1 MDGLGILLHRY
12 RTARRFVRKS
22 AWALLARLEVCWWNF
37 RRSLRYFP
45 PKPHETTGAYGERL
59 AIEYLRRSGYIIL
72 ERSYACSMGEI
83 DIVAAWR
90 TSMVVFVEVKTW
102 SCQRD
107 NQGGP
112 SDAVDA
118 IKQRKISRS
127 ALHYAKR
134 HGLLET
140 QGRIDVIEVV
150 LGSEPCRPVFRHFEA
165 AFESPEAFQMH
176 A

>member
-1 MDGLGILLHRY
+1 MDGIGALLHRY
-12 RTARRFVRKS
+12 RTARRFVRKN
-22 AWALLARLEVCWWNF
+22 ARGLFANLQDHWWNF
-37 RRSLRYFP
+37 RRSLSYFP
-45 PKPHETTGAYGERL
+45 PKPQETTGAYGERL
-59 AIEYLRRSGYIIL
+59 ATEYLRRSGYMIL

-83 DIVAAWR
+83 DIVAAWK

-118 IKQRKISRS
+118 IKQRKICRS

-140 QGRIDVIEVV
+140 QGRMDVIEVV
-150 LGSEPCRPVFRHFEA
+150 LGSEPCRPIFRHIEA